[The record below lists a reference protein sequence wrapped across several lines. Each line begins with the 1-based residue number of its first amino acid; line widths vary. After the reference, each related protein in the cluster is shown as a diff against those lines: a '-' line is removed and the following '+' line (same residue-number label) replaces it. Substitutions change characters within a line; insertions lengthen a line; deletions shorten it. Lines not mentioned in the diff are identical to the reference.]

1 MIFVFLILHVAV
13 CVLVYI
19 LIQMSILKCADSVM
33 PLVCMVPVWGV
44 AAMLVLEIRT
54 RGDQTVTE
62 EVGIEK
68 LKINDAVYKSIL
80 VEDDPMEDQVVP
92 LEEALLINSPVTR
105 RELMME
111 VMYADPNDYVEQLK
125 EARMNDDTEVVHYA
139 VTALA
144 ELQKKYE
151 LQFQELEWRL
161 SQDADDGDVIDEY
174 LKVLDRYLSS
184 GIAEGNDRKLKRKIY
199 SRMLGEKLR
208 RKPEKL
214 SLWSEKARTDLEIG
228 AYEEARREIAHILSK
243 WKDQEDGYLLQI
255 QYCAAKKD
263 RQGIDKMLC
272 LIKEREIYLTSK
284 GRKELAFWSEEEE
297 TQKE

>member
-1 MIFVFLILHVAV
+1 
-13 CVLVYI
+13 
-19 LIQMSILKCADSVM
+19 
-33 PLVCMVPVWGV
+33 MVPVWGV